1 MQYIAPNFDRI
12 TFDEQLM
19 MGQACIRRMAITVST
34 IVTLVAFGMET
45 DDILMA
51 YPSLEAEDIQQA
63 LQYAAWLASKR
74 VYPYKN

>member
-19 MGQACIRRMAITVST
+19 MGQACIRRMAITVSL
-34 IVTLVAFGMET
+34 IVSLVAYGMET
-45 DDILMA
+45 EDILKA
-51 YPSLEAEDIQQA
+51 YPSLEEEDIQQA

>member
-12 TFDEQLM
+12 TFDEQLL
-19 MGQACIRRMAITVST
+19 MGKACIRRMAITVSL
-34 IVTLVAFGMET
+34 IVSLVAYGVET
-45 DDILMA
+45 EDILKA
-51 YPSLEAEDIQQA
+51 YPSLEEEDIQQA

>member
-1 MQYIAPNFDRI
+1 MQDIAPNFDRI
-12 TFDEQLM
+12 TFDDQLI
-19 MGQACIRRMAITVST
+19 MGQACIRRMAITVSM

-45 DDILMA
+45 EDILQA

>member
-19 MGQACIRRMAITVST
+19 IGQACIRRMAITVSL
-34 IVTLVAFGMET
+34 IVSLVAFGIET
-45 DDILMA
+45 EDILKA
-51 YPSLEAEDIQQA
+51 YPVLEAEDIQQA

-74 VYPYKN
+74 IYPYKN